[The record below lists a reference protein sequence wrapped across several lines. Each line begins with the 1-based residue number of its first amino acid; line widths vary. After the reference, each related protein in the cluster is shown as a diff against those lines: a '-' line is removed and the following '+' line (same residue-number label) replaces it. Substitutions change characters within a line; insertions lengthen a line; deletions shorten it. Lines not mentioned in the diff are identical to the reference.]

1 MANVFMEEVKG
12 KLIALGGGD
21 DEGLIKLIHSK
32 ICSLTSKIEVI
43 ATAATEAEESGQAY
57 KEAFE
62 ELGCNNV
69 RFLRIDEDHEA
80 DTEENIRRIE
90 QADVIFFTGGDQVR
104 LANFLNGTK
113 LLEILRSRYLSEPI
127 IVAGTSAGAAIMSDK
142 MIYDGYG
149 HYSLIKGEMKT
160 TVGCSFIRK
169 VYIDT
174 HFAERGRF
182 GRLAHAVAH
191 DPDYIGIGLSEET
204 GIIIKKGNQV
214 EVFGP
219 GVVTIIDASQIAFAN
234 VRDAAE
240 NEPIA
245 VENLKMHLL
254 VHGYRYCL
262 KEHLFQP
269 IAEAGPVQVDNNAIP
284 SNGAHTVAIK
294 SAGAA

>member
-1 MANVFMEEVKG
+1 MKEVKG

-32 ICSLTSKIEVI
+32 ICSLTSRIEVI
-43 ATAATEAEESGQAY
+43 ATAATEAEASGQAY

-62 ELGCNNV
+62 ELGCHNV
-69 RFLRIDEDHEA
+69 RFMRIDEEHET
-80 DTEENIRRIE
+80 DTTDNLERIKR
-90 QADVIFFTGGDQVR
+90 ADVIFFTGGDQVR
-104 LANFLNGTK
+104 LAKFLNGSK
-113 LLEILRSRYLSEPI
+113 LLEVLRQRYTEEPI
-127 IVAGTSAGAAIMSDK
+127 IVAGTSAGAAIMSDR

-160 TVGCSFIRK
+160 TAGCSFIKK
-169 VYIDT
+169 VFIDT

-204 GIIIKKGNQV
+204 GIIIKQGNQV

-219 GVVTIIDASQIAFAN
+219 GVVTIIDASKVAFSN
-234 VRDAAE
+234 VHQVAE

-254 VHGYRYCL
+254 VNGYRYCL

-269 IAEAGPVQVDNNAIP
+269 VAEISPLIPVDSTAMP
-284 SNGAHTVAIK
+284 ASAAHKLANRPR
-294 SAGAA
+294 AGAA

>member
-1 MANVFMEEVKG
+1 MEEVKG

-21 DEGLIKLIHSK
+21 DDGFIKLIHSK

-69 RFLRIDEDHEA
+69 QFMRIDEEHEA
-80 DTEENIRRIE
+80 DTEENLKRIQE
-90 QADVIFFTGGDQVR
+90 ADVVFFTGGDQVR
-104 LANFLNGTK
+104 LACFLNKTK
-113 LLEILRSRYLSEPI
+113 LLELLRERYITEPI
-127 IVAGTSAGAAIMSDK
+127 IIAGTSAGAAIMSDK

-160 TVGCSFIRK
+160 TVGCSFIKK

-219 GVVTIIDASQIAFAN
+219 GVVTIIDASQVAFSN
-234 VRDAAE
+234 VHKAAE

-254 VHGYRYCL
+254 VNGYRYCL
-262 KEHLFQP
+262 KEHQFQP
-269 IAEAGPVQVDNNAIP
+269 ISENTPLHADKSISPPVQQNHAI
-284 SNGAHTVAIK
+284 AVK
-294 SAGAA
+294 RAGAA

>member
-1 MANVFMEEVKG
+1 MKEVKG

-21 DEGLIKLIHSK
+21 DDGLIKLIRSH
-32 ICSLTSKIEVI
+32 ICDISSWIEVI
-43 ATAATEAEESGQAY
+43 ATAASAVAESGQAY

-62 ELGCNNV
+62 ELGCSNV
-69 RFLRIDEDHEA
+69 RFMQIDEDHEA
-80 DTEENIRRIE
+80 DTPQNLERISK
-90 QADVIFFTGGDQVR
+90 ADVIFFTGGDQVR
-104 LANFLNGTK
+104 LASFLSRTK
-113 LLEILRSRYLSEPI
+113 LLNIMRRRYVEEDI
-127 IVAGTSAGAAIMSDK
+127 IIAGTSAGAAVMSDR

-160 TVGCSFIRK
+160 THGFSFIEN

-191 DPDYIGIGLSEET
+191 DPEYVGIGLSEET
-204 GIIIKKGNQV
+204 GIIIKEGNQV

-219 GVVTIIDASQIAFAN
+219 GVVTVIDASQLKFSN
-234 VRDAAE
+234 TREVAE

-262 KEHLFQP
+262 KEHLFQSVLP
-269 IAEAGPVQVDNNAIP
+269 KGGGQGKVVKTTAEIVQEE
-284 SNGAHTVAIK
+284 
-294 SAGAA
+294 

>member
-1 MANVFMEEVKG
+1 MEEVKG

-21 DEGLIKLIHSK
+21 DDGLIKLIHSN
-32 ICSLTSKIEVI
+32 ICDRTSKIEVI
-43 ATAATEAEESGQAY
+43 ATAATEAEESGHAY

-62 ELGCNNV
+62 EIGCTHV
-69 RFLRIDEDHEA
+69 RFMRIDEEHAA
-80 DTEENIRRIE
+80 DTKDNIERIKH
-90 QADVIFFTGGDQVR
+90 ADVIFFTGGDQVR
-104 LANFLNGTK
+104 LAKFLNGTI
-113 LLEILRSRYLSEPI
+113 LLDTLRRRYKEDPI
-127 IVAGTSAGAAIMSDK
+127 IIAGTSAGAAIMSDK

-160 TVGCSFIRK
+160 TEGCSFISK

-204 GIIIKKGNQV
+204 GIIIKNGNQV

-219 GVVTIIDASQIAFAN
+219 GVITIIDASQVLFSN
-234 VRDAAE
+234 VRYAADK
-240 NEPIA
+240 EPIA
-245 VENLKMHLL
+245 VENLKMHIL
-254 VHGYRYCL
+254 VDGYRYCL

-269 IAEAGPVQVDNNAIP
+269 VTAKLPSMMSDGNAVAVPVLHAVLNRSPKAD
-284 SNGAHTVAIK
+284 
-294 SAGAA
+294 